1 MKRSLAALI
10 ITLATTAC
18 TNGGDPASDV
28 AQNRATDSDSSVALV
43 VDSGASDSGPAEL
56 KVRVT
61 NAGEACELLSRDCH
75 GTQPQCME
83 ISFSG
88 AIYAGGYCT
97 SDCKRSAEC
106 GPNAECPVAEAALV
120 APDYAFRSTWA
131 RKCFR
136 SCRPGVPGEC
146 RLGYA
151 CTSLAE
157 AYDAPDAPAPMH
169 RTTCLPKSPGASS
182 SSWDGGTTLPHGG
195 IDAGR

>member
-10 ITLATTAC
+10 IIFASTAC
-18 TNGGDPASDV
+18 TTGEPVADV
-28 AQNRATDSDSSVALV
+28 AQNRGATEGDGSVAPVADSGSADSS
-43 VDSGASDSGPAEL
+43 SPEL

-61 NAGEACELLSRDCH
+61 NAGEPCELLSRDCH
-75 GTQPQCME
+75 GSSPQCLE
-83 ISFSG
+83 ISYSG
-88 AIYAGGYCT
+88 AFYAGGYCT

-106 GPNAECPVAEAALV
+106 GANAECPVAEAALL

-136 SCRPGVPGEC
+136 TCTPGAPGGCRPGYE
-146 RLGYA
+146 

-157 AYDAPDAPAPMH
+157 AYDVPDAPPPMH
-169 RTTCLPKSPGASS
+169 HTTCLPKGPVS
-182 SSWDGGTTLPHGG
+182 SSWDGGTALPHG